1 MSSEIHQ
8 AIRRELERNG
18 IRFGEMRF
26 SRPDEE
32 FPLVRVPAPTTL
44 DRVRQLERRQL
55 DLEAVC
61 YGGLAL
67 LVFIFIISRR

>member
-1 MSSEIHQ
+1 MSAEIVREVVRQ
-8 AIRRELERNG
+8 LANRREVYPFPG
-18 IRFGEMRF
+18 GTGE
-26 SRPDEE
+26 
-32 FPLVRVPAPTTL
+32 LVIAPPTTL